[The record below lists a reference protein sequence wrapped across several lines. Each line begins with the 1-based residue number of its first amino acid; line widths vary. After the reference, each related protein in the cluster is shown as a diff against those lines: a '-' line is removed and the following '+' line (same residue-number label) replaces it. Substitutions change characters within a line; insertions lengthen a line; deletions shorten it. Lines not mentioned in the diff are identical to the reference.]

1 MIALPII
8 LVIITLIGVKFSG
21 FHKDYAGLSQTT
33 AVKGFFAVVIVMSHM
48 MGFSAEKSRLNGGQ
62 VVEIQ
67 SLK

>member
-1 MIALPII
+1 MGESFGGHGGGDERMVADIVQAL
-8 LVIITLIGVKFSG
+8 SG
-21 FHKDYAGLSQTT
+21 NADSLGLTS
-33 AVKGFFAVVIVMSHM
+33 VDKSVMSHM